1 VEGDARPALEGVH
14 DKLVAQF
21 QRDDFVGRLREWAGK
36 TRTARPLALAEVL
49 RGPLGLFLA
58 PYARVDG
65 EGADRRVRLA
75 AYYFPQ
81 GPGSLTYPEEWYDR
95 LAASV
100 EGEGTGE
107 AKIGV
112 TAARMV
118 GFELKS
124 YLFRDIAWITLLV
137 GAVVVVVMLV
147 MYRSAKRAF
156 LAALPLTFGYLFLLA
171 GVQVAQLAGW
181 DFALNYVNLMVFPL
195 LLGTGIDYGIYMV
208 SDAFSERRP
217 SLAQLIS
224 ETGLSVFV
232 ACLTTLA
239 GFGSMVF
246 SNYTGLVSFGWAAL
260 LGYSGTLFGAL
271 VVLPALLGWLGGP
284 GGADIPVCPPA
295 GKPVAGEATEC
306 GVPQTPH

>member
-1 VEGDARPALEGVH
+1 V
-14 DKLVAQF
+14 
-21 QRDDFVGRLREWAGK
+21 
-36 TRTARPLALAEVL
+36 
-49 RGPLGLFLA
+49 
-58 PYARVDG
+58 
-65 EGADRRVRLA
+65 
-75 AYYFPQ
+75 
-81 GPGSLTYPEEWYDR
+81 
-95 LAASV
+95 
-100 EGEGTGE
+100 
-107 AKIGV
+107 
-112 TAARMV
+112 
-118 GFELKS
+118 
-124 YLFRDIAWITLLV
+124 
-137 GAVVVVVMLV
+137 VVVVVMLV
-147 MYRSAKRAF
+147 MYLSAKRAL

-208 SDAFSERRP
+208 SDAYSERRP

-271 VVLPALLGWLGGP
+271 VVLPALLGWLGVRE
-284 GGADIPVCPPA
+284 GGAAPA
-295 GKPVAGEATEC
+295 APE
-306 GVPQTPH
+306 PH